1 MDYLD
6 SPQAVDSLMSFL
18 ALIGFV
24 LCIAIVCY
32 ILNGIFQMRA
42 LRAAG
47 YQHPEAAWIPGWN
60 TVALYEL
67 GGIRGAWAWAALFWS
82 ALILGNLIP
91 VASSTVSVIVGVAMI
106 AMQAW
111 CAKTVQEASGLR
123 SPAGIVLGAL
133 VPLAWMI
140 WMGIRLPKSGFDAKH
155 ALSAGTTFP
164 IPLFRKLSDPSD
176 RFEAQD

>member
-6 SPQAVDSLMSFL
+6 STQAVDSLMRFL
-18 ALIGFV
+18 ALIGLV

-47 YQHPEAAWIPGWN
+47 YQHPEAAWIPYWS

-67 GGIRGAWAWAALFWS
+67 GGIRGAWAWAGLFWS
-82 ALILGNLIP
+82 ALLVGNLIP
-91 VASSTVSVIVGVAMI
+91 FASSITNGVVGVAMI

-123 SPAGIVLGAL
+123 SAAGIVLGAL

-140 WMGIRLPKSGFDAKH
+140 WMGVRLPKSGFDAKH
-155 ALSAGTTFP
+155 ALALGDTFP
-164 IPLFRKLSDPSD
+164 VPLFRKLSDPSD
-176 RFEAQD
+176 RFEEQG